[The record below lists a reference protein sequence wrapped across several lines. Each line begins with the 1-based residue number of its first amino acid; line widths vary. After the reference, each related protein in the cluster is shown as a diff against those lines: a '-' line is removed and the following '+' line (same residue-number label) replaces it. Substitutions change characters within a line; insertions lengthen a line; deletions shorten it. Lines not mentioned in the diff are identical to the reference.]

1 MTHAGQCSL
10 CPSRQDKH
18 SLGLPFMTVKI
29 ISIDNLKINKI
40 CGFFK
45 RNPEFVFLTARV
57 LRPSFERRRNQ
68 RCLIPLVKAI
78 RVRVRNSPKSHRAR
92 PGSSFSASVARV
104 CYGDADQTALRSTSY
119 PAAFIASATAYI
131 QLFPESYCTYK
142 IPLRSEGS
150 STPDSYTTQT
160 RSRPSRLKKNPI
172 SKITFC
178 LARSYLGS
186 PMITE
191 PLGALINFGS

>member
-1 MTHAGQCSL
+1 MW
-10 CPSRQDKH
+10 
-18 SLGLPFMTVKI
+18 
-29 ISIDNLKINKI
+29 
-40 CGFFK
+40 FFQEEPGV
-45 RNPEFVFLTARV
+45 RFLFLTARV

-78 RVRVRNSPKSHRAR
+78 RVLVRNSPKSHRAR

-178 LARSYLGS
+178 LAQSFKRAAEVSLGRPS
-186 PMITE
+186 SSAESNTMAKPTCAWSVNFSMIVL
-191 PLGALINFGS
+191 PLLACS